1 MRHPIVL
8 LMVLLIAL
16 LSTSDVS
23 AASSQS
29 SPEHRSDQTSQAPR
43 IGLALGSRGAAGL
56 AHIAILKAFDEAGQ
70 RPVRIAGSSIGAII
84 GALYAAGLSGTEIEA
99 LFAEF
104 GGSGFELLG
113 NLASGENGISLAGL
127 IDLDLDDGGVLDP
140 KPFFDH
146 LRSRIDAR
154 SFSDLEI
161 PLVVVST
168 SYFSGETVVFEDGD
182 LFEAL
187 GASMA
192 VPGLFLPVKRD
203 DDLLVDGGVSN
214 PLPWDLLGED
224 IDYVVAVD
232 VSGQRE
238 RTEDGSVPASELLF
252 KTFELMQQSIVRE
265 KLRSNPPDLYLR
277 PEVEGIRLLHF
288 HRVEEIIQQAD
299 SAAQRLRQALLEW
312 SP

>member
-1 MRHPIVL
+1 MRH
-8 LMVLLIAL
+8 LMVFLTLLAFISAL
-16 LSTSDVS
+16 NASAGTPQDSPGQHSDEST
-23 AASSQS
+23 QG
-29 SPEHRSDQTSQAPR
+29 PR
-43 IGLALGSRGAAGL
+43 IGIALGSGGAAGL

-70 RPVRIAGSSIGAII
+70 RPARIAGSSIGAII
-84 GALYAAGLSGTEIEA
+84 GALYAAGLSGAEIEA

-104 GGSGFELLG
+104 GGSGLDLLG
-113 NLASGENGISLAGL
+113 NLASGENGISLTGL
-127 IDLDLDDGGVLDP
+127 IDLGLDDGGLLDP

-146 LRSRIDAR
+146 LKSRIDAR

-168 SYFSGETVVFEDGD
+168 SYFSGEAVVQQEGD

-187 GASMA
+187 SASMA
-192 VPGLFLPVKRD
+192 VPGLFLPIERD

-224 IDYVVAVD
+224 IDYTVAVD

-238 RTEDGSVPASELLF
+238 RPEDGAVPATELLF
-252 KTFELMQQSIVRE
+252 KTFELMQQSIVHE
-265 KLRSNPPDLYLR
+265 KLRSNSPDLYLR

-288 HRVEEIIQQAD
+288 YRIDEIIQLAD
-299 SAAQRLRQALLEW
+299 PAAERLKQALLEW
-312 SP
+312 AP